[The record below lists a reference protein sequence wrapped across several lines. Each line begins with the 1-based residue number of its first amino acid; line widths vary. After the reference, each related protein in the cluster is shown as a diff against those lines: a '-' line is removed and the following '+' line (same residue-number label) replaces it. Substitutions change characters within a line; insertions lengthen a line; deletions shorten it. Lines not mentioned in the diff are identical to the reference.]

1 VDSPWSQPG
10 STAGRPDRY
19 QSRSLAGCTI
29 SAGSNG
35 RAPSGAYIGGDSA
48 PWSCERTGLTEHE
61 AARLIAAMGRGYAL
75 PDPSSPIEHRVV
87 RVSGV
92 ADDQAEAI
100 ALAEAAAVEMA
111 REVAS

>member
-1 VDSPWSQPG
+1 MSDTAWSQPG
-10 STAGRPDRY
+10 STAGKPDRY
-19 QSRSLAGCTI
+19 QSRTFAGCHL
-29 SAGSNG
+29 SAGSNA

-61 AARLIAAMGRGYAL
+61 AARLIAALGRGYAL
-75 PDPSSPIEHRVV
+75 PDPSSPTEHRVV

-100 ALAEAAAVEMA
+100 AMAEDAALAMD
-111 REVAS
+111 EVAS